1 MGKGIIETYKKFLPI
16 NSETPVFS
24 LGEGNTPLVKSRN
37 IVDEIGCKSLFFK
50 LEGCNPTGS
59 FKDRGMVLA
68 VAKAVEKGIS
78 SIACASTGNTSASA
92 AAYGAYLG
100 LRTTLIVPKGNVARG
115 KLAQAVAYG
124 AHIAMI
130 DGNFDKALEIA
141 RELCERHPV
150 ELVNSLNPNRIEG
163 QKTASFEIVE
173 ELGMAPDHLFIPVG
187 NAGNITAYWK
197 GFKEALESGLSGKL
211 PVMNG
216 YQASGAAPI
225 VDGAIVE
232 EPRTVASAIRI
243 GNPASWELA
252 LKVRDESKGFI
263 DKVDDEEI
271 LDTYRRLAS
280 DEGVFCEP
288 ASAAS
293 LAGLLKKGNSGESF
307 EGKTIVCVITGNGL
321 KDPDVAN
328 EIKPASLNEY
338 PAKIESVEEALTFS

>member
-1 MGKGIIETYKKFLPI
+1 MGKGIIETYKQFLPI
-16 NSETPVFS
+16 NSKTPVFS
-24 LGEGNTPLVKSRN
+24 LGEGNTPLIKSRN

-211 PVMNG
+211 PVRNG

-271 LDTYRRLAS
+271 LSTYRRLAS

-293 LAGLLKKGNSGESF
+293 LAGLLKRVNSGESF

-321 KDPDVAN
+321 KDPDIAN
-328 EIKPASLNEY
+328 EIKPVSLNEY
-338 PAKIESVEEALTFS
+338 PAKIESVEEALTLS

>member
-1 MGKGIIETYKKFLPI
+1 IIETYKKFLPI
-16 NSETPVFS
+16 NSKTPVFS
-24 LGEGNTPLVKSRN
+24 LGEGDTPLVKSRN

-293 LAGLLKKGNSGESF
+293 LAGLLKRGNSGESF

-338 PAKIESVEEALTFS
+338 PAKIESVEEALTLS

>member
-1 MGKGIIETYKKFLPI
+1 MGKGIIETYKQFLPI
-16 NSETPVFS
+16 NSKTPVFS
-24 LGEGNTPLVKSRN
+24 LGEGNTPLIKSRN

-271 LDTYRRLAS
+271 LSTYRRLAS

-293 LAGLLKKGNSGESF
+293 LAGLLKRVNSGESF

>member
-243 GNPASWELA
+243 GNAASWELA

-293 LAGLLKKGNSGESF
+293 LAGLLKRVNSGESF

>member
-1 MGKGIIETYKKFLPI
+1 MGKGIIETYKNFLPI
-16 NSETPVFS
+16 NSKTPVFS

-37 IVDEIGCKSLFFK
+37 VVDEVGCRSLYFK

-59 FKDRGMVLA
+59 FKDRGMVIA
-68 VAKAVEKGIS
+68 VAKAVEKGIG

-130 DGNFDKALEIA
+130 DGNFDKALEIT

-173 ELGMAPDHLFIPVG
+173 ELGMAPDDLFIPVG

-197 GFKEALESGLSGKL
+197 GFKEAFESGLSDNL
-211 PVMNG
+211 PIMNG

-232 EPRTVASAIRI
+232 EPHTVASAIRI

-252 LKVRDESKGFI
+252 LKARDESNGLI
-263 DKVDDEEI
+263 DKVNDDEI
-271 LDTYRRLAS
+271 LSTYRRLAS
-280 DEGVFCEP
+280 DEGIFCEP

-293 LAGLLKKGNSGESF
+293 LAGLLKRVNSGESF

-321 KDPDVAN
+321 KDPDIAN
-328 EIKPASLNEY
+328 EINPVSLKEY
-338 PAKIESVEEALTFS
+338 PAQIESVEEALSLS

>member
-1 MGKGIIETYKKFLPI
+1 
-16 NSETPVFS
+16 
-24 LGEGNTPLVKSRN
+24 
-37 IVDEIGCKSLFFK
+37 
-50 LEGCNPTGS
+50 
-59 FKDRGMVLA
+59 
-68 VAKAVEKGIS
+68 
-78 SIACASTGNTSASA
+78 
-92 AAYGAYLG
+92 
-100 LRTTLIVPKGNVARG
+100 
-115 KLAQAVAYG
+115 
-124 AHIAMI
+124 
-130 DGNFDKALEIA
+130 LEIA

-293 LAGLLKKGNSGESF
+293 LAGLLKRVNSGESF

>member
-16 NSETPVFS
+16 NSKTPVFS

-37 IVDEIGCKSLFFK
+37 IVDEIGCKSLLFK

-59 FKDRGMVLA
+59 FKDRGMVVA

-130 DGNFDKALEIA
+130 DGNFDKALEIT

-173 ELGMAPDHLFIPVG
+173 ELGMAPDDLFIPVG

-197 GFKEALESGLSGKL
+197 GFKEAFESGLSDNL
-211 PVMNG
+211 PIMNG

-232 EPRTVASAIRI
+232 EPHTVASAIRI
-243 GNPASWELA
+243 GNPASWGLA
-252 LKVRDESKGFI
+252 LKARDESNGLI
-263 DKVDDEEI
+263 DKVNDDEI
-271 LDTYRRLAS
+271 LSTYRRLAS
-280 DEGVFCEP
+280 DEGIFCEP
-288 ASAAS
+288 ASARHWQ
-293 LAGLLKKGNSGESF
+293 
-307 EGKTIVCVITGNGL
+307 V
-321 KDPDVAN
+321 
-328 EIKPASLNEY
+328 Y
-338 PAKIESVEEALTFS
+338 